1 MKRQYWKRAGAA
13 MLLAAAPAM
22 VIQSQKAVADDEGAN
37 GRIVEIS
44 PTNSTELP
52 AAEQAREDEAAAPK
66 YWIGLQGRP
75 IDSAALRTHLQL
87 ADDVGVLVEN
97 VVPESPAAK
106 AGLRQHDVIVAVN
119 GEPISD
125 LTAVQQV
132 VADGGKKAIDLK
144 VIRLAKESNVEVTP
158 EERPADLAMSLPAD
172 GGVGQAFG
180 GGQMPDVEAMLRQLQ
195 QGGAPGGMRVFGPG
209 MIGGQAFNLNQ
220 MPSGVSVS
228 VARQDEGPAE
238 ITVKKGD
245 ESWTLKSDDEEA
257 IKKLPEEVRP
267 FVEQM
272 LDGSQPGMPGAM
284 GAMRFNLG
292 DLQQILPDQLGK
304 LDAEGIVDHPALR
317 KRAAAVQQ
325 RTEEASE
332 RLLERMEQMEQ
343 RIRDLQQQLEENS
356 AEPRTNEDAAPS
368 KT

>member
-1 MKRQYWKRAGAA
+1 MRNLSLKGRGAA
-13 MLLAAAPAM
+13 LLLVAVPGLAVMVGQSLQAAA
-22 VIQSQKAVADDEGAN
+22 ADETTD
-37 GRIVEIS
+37 GRIVAIS
-44 PTNSTELP
+44 PDEGDQLP
-52 AAEQAREDEAAAPK
+52 AIEEAREGQVAAPK

-97 VVPESPAAK
+97 VVPDSPAAK
-106 AGLRQHDVIVAVN
+106 AGLRQYDVIVAVN

-125 LTAVQQV
+125 LTAVQQA

-158 EERPADLAMSLPAD
+158 EERPTDLAQSLPPG
-172 GGVGQAFG
+172 GGVGQAF

-195 QGGAPGGMRVFGPG
+195 QGGAPGGMRAFGPG

-220 MPSGVSVS
+220 IPNGVSVS

-245 ESWTLKSDDEEA
+245 ETWTLKSDDEEA
-257 IKKLPEEVRP
+257 IKKLPEDVRP

-272 LDGSQPGMPGAM
+272 LDSSQPGMPGAM
-284 GAMRFNLG
+284 RFNFG
-292 DLQQILPDQLGK
+292 DLQNILPEQLGK
-304 LDAEGIVDHPALR
+304 LGEEGAADRPALR
-317 KRAAAVQQ
+317 QRAAAVQQ

-356 AEPRTNEDAAPS
+356 AEPRTNEDADPS